1 MRLKVRLKLL
11 YEDNHLIAVEK
22 QPGTLTQ
29 EAALDL
35 PVLSHDVKAY
45 LKEKYNKPGAVY
57 LGLIHRLDTNVGG
70 VICFA
75 KTSKAAARLSQAIRK
90 QQFEKKYL
98 AIVEGH
104 VHQDET
110 IVLTHFLKKD
120 EEEKKAIVTNSTN
133 GKESILKFKRLA
145 QLGHRSLLEVQLMT
159 GRFHQIR
166 AQLAHHGIPIF
177 GDAKYGTGK
186 PRTTLALYA
195 YHLHFNHPTKKEKIT
210 IKHLPKND
218 LFSPFLK
225 AANLQM

>member
-1 MRLKVRLKLL
+1 LKIKLKLL

-29 EAALDL
+29 EATLDL

-75 KTSKAAARLSQAIRK
+75 KTSKAAARLSQAIRE

-110 IVLTHFLKKD
+110 VVLTQFLKKD
-120 EEEKKAIVTNSTN
+120 EEEKKAIVTDSNK
-133 GKESILKFKRLA
+133 GKESILKFRRLV
-145 QLGHRSLLEVQLMT
+145 QLGHRSLLEVQLVT

-186 PRTTLALYA
+186 PGTTLALYA
-195 YHLHFNHPTKKEKIT
+195 YYLRFNHPTKKEKIT

-218 LFSPFLK
+218 LFLPFLK
-225 AANLQM
+225 AANIQM